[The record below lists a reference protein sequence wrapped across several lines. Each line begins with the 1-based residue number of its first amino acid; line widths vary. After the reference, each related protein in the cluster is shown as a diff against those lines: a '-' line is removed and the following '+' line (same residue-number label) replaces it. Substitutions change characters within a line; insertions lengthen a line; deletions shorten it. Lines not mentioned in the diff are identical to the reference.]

1 MCESPLALA
10 GEALEGQRE
19 AELPY
24 MTHGRDHKVLVL
36 NLPWVVFLLTVLSH
50 KACFPGGQSQEA
62 AEGRLALGLRD
73 AHTGLPR
80 KHNSLTLCW
89 L

>member
-10 GEALEGQRE
+10 GAALEGQRE

-50 KACFPGGQSQEA
+50 KACFPGASLKRLQRA
-62 AEGRLALGLRD
+62 DWLLALEM
-73 AHTGLPR
+73 
-80 KHNSLTLCW
+80 LTLDFPENTTA
-89 L
+89 